1 MSINWSVALAA
12 GGSASLEFLETAAIA
27 YAIARS
33 GFRREAITGCIVG
46 LLVVTIVAIALG
58 TNVQFIP
65 LHWLQMVTGSILLWF
80 GWGWVKK
87 SVMRQATGRRAGWIT
102 EDPLTSEGISLDSS
116 YQGFSRLNFL
126 VMAKSA
132 ALEAFEVAVIVITL
146 GLASDA
152 WYEALGATGI
162 ALIGA
167 IILVAALHS
176 YLIKVP
182 DVFIKLGAGVLLCAL
197 GTFWL
202 VEGLGIDWLVGDWAI
217 LGLIS
222 LYSLTAVLAISW
234 LRRRTDVSEKGHSTE
249 LTQ

>member
-1 MSINWSVALAA
+1 MHMNWSVALAA

-33 GFRREAITGCIVG
+33 GYQREAITGCIAG
-46 LLVVTIVAIALG
+46 LMAVTIVAIALG

-87 SVMRQATGRRAGWIT
+87 SVTRQATGRRAGWI
-102 EDPLTSEGISLDSS
+102 EDNPLIAEGISLDSS
-116 YQGFSRLNFL
+116 QQGFSRLNFL

-152 WYEALGATGI
+152 WYEALGATGV
-162 ALIGA
+162 ALVGS
-167 IILVAALHS
+167 IILVAVLHS

-182 DVFIKLGAGVLLCAL
+182 DVFIKLGSGVLLCAL

-202 VEGLGIDWLVGDWAI
+202 GEGLGFDWLFGDWAI
-217 LGLIS
+217 MGLVS
-222 LYSLTAVLAISW
+222 LYGMITSLSIVWRRSTADMHANASP
-234 LRRRTDVSEKGHSTE
+234 TE
-249 LTQ
+249 PN

>member
-1 MSINWSVALAA
+1 MSVNWGVALAA

-80 GWGWVKK
+80 GWGWIKK

-116 YQGFSRLNFL
+116 HQGFSRLNFL

-202 VEGLGIDWLVGDWAI
+202 VEGLGIDWLVGEWAI

-222 LYSLTAVLAISW
+222 LYSLTAVVAISW
-234 LRRRTDVSEKGHSTE
+234 LRKTMSTSEEVHSTE